1 MIFIEKYFFHLSEFF
16 MLNNQDD
23 NEKEF
28 ETNDTN
34 FEKEFGI
41 KQGRKQIKNKI
52 KFGLSLNDEQKQAKA
67 SILRD
72 SISVITGKA
81 GSGKTL
87 LACQIALEY
96 LFYRE
101 IDKIVI
107 TRPTVSNEDIGFLPG
122 SMEEK
127 MSPWVSPIHGN
138 MYMLTGKDKVQK
150 MISEDKLE
158 IAPIS
163 FMRGRTFVNSCVI
176 VDEAQ
181 NITKSQMEM
190 ILSRLG
196 VNSKMIICGDTTQT
210 DLKNKKDS
218 GFPYLFNM
226 NRNINGIGIYE
237 LKQNHRHPIVE
248 ELLTYFEEINIK

>member
-1 MIFIEKYFFHLSEFF
+1 MEKNQEE
-16 MLNNQDD
+16 LNEI
-23 NEKEF
+23 NEVEIDFGKEY
-28 ETNDTN
+28 
-34 FEKEFGI
+34 GI

-52 KFGLSLNDEQKQAKA
+52 KFGISLNTEQKEVKA
-67 SILRD
+67 NILND
-72 SISVITGKA
+72 TISVLTGKA

-96 LFYRE
+96 LFYKE
-101 IDKIVI
+101 IDKIII

-122 SMEEK
+122 DLKEK
-127 MSPWVSPIHGN
+127 MNPWVAPIHAN
-138 MYMLTGKDKVQK
+138 MYMLAGKEKIEK
-150 MISEDKLE
+150 MISEDKIE

-196 VNSKMIICGDTTQT
+196 INSKMMICGDITQT

-226 NRNINGIGIYE
+226 QNKVKELGTYE
-237 LKQNHRHPIVE
+237 LKINHRHPIVTE
-248 ELLTYFEEINIK
+248 ILQYFDDVNPK

>member
-1 MIFIEKYFFHLSEFF
+1 MINENAKEYVVDEEVAGIEVS
-16 MLNNQDD
+16 
-23 NEKEF
+23 
-28 ETNDTN
+28 
-34 FEKEFGI
+34 GI
-41 KQGRKQIKNKI
+41 KKGRKQIKNKI
-52 KFGLSLNDEQKQAKA
+52 HFNLSLNVEQKEVKA

-72 SISVITGKA
+72 TISVLTGKA

-87 LACQIALEY
+87 LATQIALEY

-101 IDKIVI
+101 VERIII

-122 SMEEK
+122 DIKEK
-127 MSPWVSPIHGN
+127 MNPWVAPIHAN
-138 MYMLTGKDKVQK
+138 MYMLYGKPKIEK
-150 MISEDKLE
+150 FINENIIE

-163 FMRGRTFVNSCVI
+163 FLRGRTFVNACVI

-181 NITKSQMEM
+181 NVTKSQMEM

-196 VNSKMIICGDTTQT
+196 TNSKMLICGDVTQT

-226 NRNINGIGIYE
+226 VNSVPGLGVYE
-237 LKQNHRHPIVE
+237 LKTNHRHPIVDNI
-248 ELLTYFEEINIK
+248 LNYFEEQK

>member
-1 MIFIEKYFFHLSEFF
+1 MV
-16 MLNNQDD
+16 NNTDAREDD
-23 NEKEF
+23 VEL
-28 ETNDTN
+28 DDVI
-34 FEKEFGI
+34 FEKTFGI

-52 KFGLSLNDEQKQAKA
+52 KFGLSLNNEQKQAKA
-67 SILRD
+67 GILTNAISIL
-72 SISVITGKA
+72 TGKA

-101 IDKIVI
+101 IDKIII

-122 SMEEK
+122 TMEEK
-127 MSPWVSPIHGN
+127 MNPWVAPIHAN
-138 MYMLTGKDKVQK
+138 MYMLAGKEKIEK
-150 MISEDKLE
+150 MINEDKLE

-196 VNSKMIICGDTTQT
+196 VHSTMIICGDTTQT

-226 NRNINGIGIYE
+226 KDSIEGIGFYE
-237 LKQNHRHPIVE
+237 LKQNHRHPIVGE
-248 ELLTYFEEINIK
+248 ILSYFDENTTK

>member
-1 MIFIEKYFFHLSEFF
+1 MEFDAEEEMVNIEKDY
-16 MLNNQDD
+16 
-23 NEKEF
+23 
-28 ETNDTN
+28 
-34 FEKEFGI
+34 GI

-52 KFGLSLNDEQKQAKA
+52 KFGLSLNEEQKQTKA
-67 SILRD
+67 CILTD
-72 SISVITGKA
+72 SISVLTGKA

-101 IDKIVI
+101 IDKIII

-127 MSPWVSPIHGN
+127 MNPWVAPIHAN
-138 MYMLTGKDKVQK
+138 MYMLAGKDKIQK
-150 MISEDKLE
+150 MIGEDKLE

-196 VNSKMIICGDTTQT
+196 INSKMLICGDTTQT

-226 NRNINGIGIYE
+226 KEQIEGIGFYE

-248 ELLTYFEEINIK
+248 EILSYFDDNNTK

>member
-1 MIFIEKYFFHLSEFF
+1 MINENAEEYILEEEVAGIEVS
-16 MLNNQDD
+16 
-23 NEKEF
+23 
-28 ETNDTN
+28 
-34 FEKEFGI
+34 GI
-41 KQGRKQIKNKI
+41 KKGRKQIKNKI
-52 KFGLSLNDEQKQAKA
+52 HFNLSLNVEQKEVKA

-72 SISVITGKA
+72 TISVLTGKA

-87 LACQIALEY
+87 LATQIALEY

-101 IDKIVI
+101 VERIII

-122 SMEEK
+122 DIKEK
-127 MSPWVSPIHGN
+127 MNPWVAPIHAN
-138 MYMLTGKDKVQK
+138 MYMLYGKPK
-150 MISEDKLE
+150 IEKLINENIIE

-163 FMRGRTFVNSCVI
+163 FLRGRTFVNACVI

-181 NITKSQMEM
+181 NVTKSQMEM

-196 VNSKMIICGDTTQT
+196 TNSKMLICGDVTQT

-226 NRNINGIGIYE
+226 VNSVPGLGVYE
-237 LKQNHRHPIVE
+237 LKTNHRHPIVDNI
-248 ELLTYFEEINIK
+248 LNYFEEQK